1 MERADEVTRVSNLL
15 YDAMTRAGLSITDLS
30 SRSGISRSIVSRV
43 VNGKGSCTIY
53 TFAVLLNA
61 CGREMRTGK
70 RDSAAY

>member
-1 MERADEVTRVSNLL
+1 
-15 YDAMTRAGLSITDLS
+15 
-30 SRSGISRSIVSRV
+30 

-61 CGREMRTGK
+61 CGREVRTGK